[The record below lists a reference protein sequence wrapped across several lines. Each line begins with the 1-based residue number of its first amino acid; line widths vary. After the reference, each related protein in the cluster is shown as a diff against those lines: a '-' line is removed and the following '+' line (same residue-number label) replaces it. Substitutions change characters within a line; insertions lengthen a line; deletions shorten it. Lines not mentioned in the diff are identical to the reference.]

1 MALSVVGHKS
11 ALAFGLMGEGV
22 GVPVVAMLGRV
33 SLAFLIIEIDELCTS
48 SIFTKGMISMPSC
61 IRFGLWHV

>member
-1 MALSVVGHKS
+1 MSLVVGHKS

-33 SLAFLIIEIDELCTS
+33 SLTLMMMIETVELRTTQVPFLRGT
-48 SIFTKGMISMPSC
+48 
-61 IRFGLWHV
+61 